1 MEYNI
6 HSNFTAHAPNRVD
19 LPLSAM
25 SADIFSKYT
34 LVNVCPGEQLVS
46 SNQGSRVPGR
56 LPLTPDATQ
65 QELEKHQIIQSCA
78 LLRLQCC
85 STTHPPT
92 SGLQHVAL
100 HEVS

>member
-34 LVNVCPGEQLVS
+34 LVNVCPGEQLLS
-46 SNQGSRVPGR
+46 SNQGSRVHGK
-56 LPLTPDATQ
+56 LLLTPDATH

-78 LLRLQCC
+78 LLRLK
-85 STTHPPT
+85 TI
-92 SGLQHVAL
+92 A
-100 HEVS
+100 